1 MEKSWWKFN
10 LRSCPAL
17 LDKQKAK
24 KEALAAQTQ
33 NESSP
38 EAKRPRRD
46 SDGKQ
51 NVKEPFKPPYVEELY
66 VGTLEGIEGE
76 EGMSILVRP
85 CYSFMDYAD
94 V

>member
-1 MEKSWWKFN
+1 
-10 LRSCPAL
+10 

-24 KEALAAQTQ
+24 KEVLAAQTQ
-33 NESSP
+33 NQSQSQGEGSP

-51 NVKEPFKPPYVEELY
+51 NAKEPFKPPYVEELY

-85 CYSFMDYAD
+85 LMSFAWNSAD
-94 V
+94 N

>member
-1 MEKSWWKFN
+1 
-10 LRSCPAL
+10 

-33 NESSP
+33 TESSP
-38 EAKRPRRD
+38 EAKRPRRE

-85 CYSFMDYAD
+85 PKCIMNFMLMYSLTRYPKLLYEYD
-94 V
+94 